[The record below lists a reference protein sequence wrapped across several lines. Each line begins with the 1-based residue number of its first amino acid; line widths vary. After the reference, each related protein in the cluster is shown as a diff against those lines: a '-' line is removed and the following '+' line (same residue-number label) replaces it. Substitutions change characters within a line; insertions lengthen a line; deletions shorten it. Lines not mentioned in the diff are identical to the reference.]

1 MMIHVGFYYDV
12 KPGNE
17 EKFEVM
23 FEEVKRHLAK
33 EEGFLSALLYKRA
46 DNPLSYLILSEW
58 ESIEHYKRF
67 VSSGSFRQ
75 VTETTKDI
83 FARKPYNRV
92 FVVQK
97 AD

>member
-17 EKFEVM
+17 KKFEEI
-23 FEEVKRHLAK
+23 FGQVKTYLTN
-33 EEGFLSALLYKRA
+33 EEGFVSAVLYRRT
-46 DNPLSYLILSEW
+46 DEPLSYLILSEW
-58 ESIEHYKRF
+58 ESIEHYKKF
-67 VSSGSFRQ
+67 VSSKSFKE
-75 VTETTKDI
+75 VTESARDI
-83 FARKPYNRV
+83 LSRKPYNRV